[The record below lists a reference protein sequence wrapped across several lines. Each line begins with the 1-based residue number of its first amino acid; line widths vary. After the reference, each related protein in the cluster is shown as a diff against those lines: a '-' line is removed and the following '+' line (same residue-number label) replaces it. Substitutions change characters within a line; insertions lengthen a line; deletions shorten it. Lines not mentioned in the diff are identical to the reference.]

1 MLGANNC
8 FLFDKRSNG
17 GVWNYTL
24 IQKSYIT
31 LSSLVVFFSTEKS
44 PLRLMHIPGDAVL
57 ADSINLLP
65 SWRRPQFK
73 SVARCKFNA
82 PPRSVKYKLHLPLQR
97 SYLRHYVI
105 GFNLIISARG
115 TSLACSV
122 GDKYIV
128 CACKQADRPQT
139 HLLRRCTAKYNNF
152 PSSSCALCTEGRRDA
167 DKRCMQ
173 LRDLET
179 DTATLRSQ

>member
-1 MLGANNC
+1 MASDKFEANEAFVLGANNC
-8 FLFDKRSNG
+8 FLFDKQQCAASE
-17 GVWNYTL
+17 
-24 IQKSYIT
+24 IT
-31 LSSLVVFFSTEKS
+31 LWFKSHTSRSRRWFFPREIACAC
-44 PLRLMHIPGDAVL
+44 IPGDAVR

-115 TSLACSV
+115 TSLAPWV
-122 GDKYIV
+122 INIL
-128 CACKQADRPQT
+128 CACMQAGRP
-139 HLLRRCTAKYNNF
+139 A
-152 PSSSCALCTEGRRDA
+152 
-167 DKRCMQ
+167 
-173 LRDLET
+173 T
-179 DTATLRSQ
+179 DTSAPRARLKYT